1 MFPVTNNYFN
11 FFLGKEGNNRLHP
24 GHPQNVPPPP
34 PPHFRRVDN
43 HHQQQSNIR
52 QPISGPQPPL
62 PPQFNALRRQQNLNP
77 NRFNNKMAPA
87 PEHQI
92 VESNRRY
99 YQIRPA
105 IDRVYGPPI
114 GHQHIPHIPSIPQQN
129 SPPKRFVDGY
139 AIQRQA
145 QPQYPQQHFPQQP
158 IQQQY
163 PQESIQQQQYP
174 QQQLSSPNFDETKP
188 DLENEDLFRNPPQIN
203 QRPIDDNQ
211 QHKIEPV
218 VTLQMIQSKKNL
230 QHDSFNFT
238 TTKLINEG
246 HIPQSHEKNPLYVV
260 YPVKSSPLK
269 LDVIT
274 ATETNGGAVVIGQ
287 RGDQPPLPPSEIGMR
302 NDYQNTPFTIIHNEQ
317 VEPILMAKQNLKPI
331 KPQFPY
337 QLEKVDPLTVAELDR
352 QSNLNKGLIKEFPV
366 DTVFN
371 IGEAPIDAI
380 GKVLNKRPEI
390 IKGEEIDNE
399 DEYQISSTLTK
410 VTRKPIAIAYTPT
423 EPPPNRYYNHYGGP
437 NFVSPANDNL
447 PTELA
452 YNHKNDKDENGYPS
466 KGDHYTQDFQAPFFP
481 SISIGGNQVTNSY
494 EGWAV
499 VTPQTAA
506 HNAINKNQIN
516 RSDEKIESTQKESKI
531 LEKLET
537 TTKKFNLDSF
547 QPEFEGGFKPIFP
560 DMNKNIDVQ
569 TRHSEVRN
577 DSPIQQEV
585 KQISIVD
592 DAKMS
597 STSTTAAATT
607 TTTTTEKPVEK
618 RKEIDSLEALF
629 GLDDDYE
636 YDDSTTTSS

>member
-1 MFPVTNNYFN
+1 M
-11 FFLGKEGNNRLHP
+11 
-24 GHPQNVPPPP
+24 
-34 PPHFRRVDN
+34 
-43 HHQQQSNIR
+43 
-52 QPISGPQPPL
+52 
-62 PPQFNALRRQQNLNP
+62 RRQQNLNP

-114 GHQHIPHIPSIPQQN
+114 GHQHIPAAPQQN

-139 AIQRQA
+139 AIQRQP
-145 QPQYPQQHFPQQP
+145 QQQFPQQTMQQQYPQQPMQQQYPQQP
-158 IQQQY
+158 MQQQY
-163 PQESIQQQQYP
+163 PQEQYPQQQMQQQYP
-174 QQQLSSPNFDETKP
+174 QQQQPNFEETKP

-203 QRPIDDNQ
+203 PRPIDDN

-274 ATETNGGAVVIGQ
+274 ATESNGAVVIGQ
-287 RGDQPPLPPSEIGMR
+287 RGEQPPLPPSEIGMR

-317 VEPILMAKQNLKPI
+317 EPILMAKQNLKPI

-380 GKVLNKRPEI
+380 GKVLNKRPSEI
-390 IKGEEIDNE
+390 IKGEDIDNE

-437 NFVSPANDNL
+437 NFVSPANDKA
-447 PTELA
+447 PTESA
-452 YNHKNDKDENGYPS
+452 YNHKDDKDENGYPS
-466 KGDHYTQDFQAPFFP
+466 RGDHYEQDFQAPFFP

-499 VTPQTAA
+499 VTPQTSAQ
-506 HNAINKNQIN
+506 NSLNKNQIN
-516 RSDEKIESTQKESKI
+516 RSDEKIEQTQKESEFH
-531 LEKLET
+531 EKLEI

-560 DMNKNIDVQ
+560 DMKMGDVQ
-569 TRHSEVRN
+569 TRHSEVRE
-577 DSPIQQEV
+577 DSPTQTE
-585 KQISIVD
+585 KQILVD
-592 DAKMS
+592 DKKIT
-597 STSTTAAATT
+597 STSTTT

-618 RKEIDSLEALF
+618 KTEIDSLEALF